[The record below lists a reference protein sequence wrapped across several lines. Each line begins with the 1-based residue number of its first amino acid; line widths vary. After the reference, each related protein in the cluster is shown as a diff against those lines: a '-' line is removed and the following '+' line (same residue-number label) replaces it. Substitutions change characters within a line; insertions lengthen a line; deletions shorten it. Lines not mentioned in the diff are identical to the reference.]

1 MTNLVQRALCVLV
14 VGLLVVGCEHP
25 RNRGPQAD
33 LIAVEFFDRFYN
45 QRDLEHALEL
55 TTDEFQLLLE
65 RYGTINAIGRYLFN
79 MNFDEVTIEADRQGI
94 GMYRERS
101 DTARVQLSFSG
112 TRNNQRVETLRD
124 VVLVREGVS
133 WRVSRVMEVF

>member
-1 MTNLVQRALCVLV
+1 MTKLVQRTLCVLV
-14 VGLLVVGCEHP
+14 VGLFLVGCEHP
-25 RNRGPQAD
+25 RNRGPQVD

-55 TTDEFQLLLE
+55 TTDDFQALLE

-79 MNFDEVTIEADRQGI
+79 MNFDEVVIEADRQGI
-94 GMYRERS
+94 GMYREQS

-112 TRNNQRVETLRD
+112 TRDNQRVETLRD
-124 VVLVREGVS
+124 VVLIRDGS
-133 WRVSRVMEVF
+133 NWRVSRVMEVF